1 MPSRADIAT
10 AHRYHVSPRT
20 AARWR
25 RDGIDVANPAAVCCA
40 LATMKNPS
48 PAALAA
54 ARAELEKL
62 THHPRPSCPC

>member
-10 AHRYHVSPRT
+10 ARRYHVTART

-25 RDGIDVANPAAVCCA
+25 RDGIDTDNPAAVCGA

-54 ARAELEKL
+54 ARHELEKL
-62 THHPRPSCPC
+62 NPTPTPCPC